1 MNTVRRIL
9 NSMTGAVE
17 YVPLNNA
24 QLLEAMDC
32 ARRWN
37 AQGDIDT
44 SAAGYK
50 YIIDTLTYIVTR
62 VTTQKFYEVAPS
74 EFIPIEVGTGGWA
87 DAITTNI
94 EFSAGDDFE
103 TGVVNTGNAEARLA
117 SVEAGV
123 APKTM
128 SVTMWAKKIG
138 YNIAEIQ
145 QALMHNRWDAVEAK
159 ERARKKN
166 YDLGIQA
173 ISFLG
178 SKTDGVRTP
187 GLLTNTDINTD
198 TTTITAP
205 ISTLSAAD
213 FQTFVGTIL
222 ATYAENVNY
231 TAEPDTFIM
240 PYSDFL
246 GMETATSSTFPIGG
260 KLDYLQNAFR
270 KLTGNPNFMIKKLA
284 YADAIRNASYGVNKQ
299 IYMLYRQDPAT
310 VRMDIPL
317 GYTLLAPNTSDNFTF
332 NSVAYSRY
340 TGVGIYRPLELLK
353 YEFTPAS

>member
-9 NSMTGAVE
+9 NSKGEVE
-17 YVPLNNA
+17 FVPLTNA
-24 QLLEAMDC
+24 QRIDALAV
-32 ARRWN
+32 WN

-44 SAAGYK
+44 SSAGYK
-50 YIIDTLTYIVTR
+50 YVIDTLTYIVSR

-74 EFIPIEVGTGGWA
+74 DFIPVEVGNGGWT
-87 DAITTNI
+87 DSITTNI

-103 TGVVNTGNAEARLA
+103 TGIVNTGNAEARLA

-145 QALMHNRWDAVEAK
+145 QALMYNRWDAVEAK

-166 YDLGIQA
+166 HDLGMQA
-173 ISFLG
+173 IAFLG
-178 SKTDGVRTP
+178 SKVDAVRTP
-187 GLLTNTDINTD
+187 GLLTNADINTD

-213 FQTFVGTIL
+213 FQSLVATWVNTYYENSNSTVLPTRLIL
-222 ATYAENVNY
+222 
-231 TAEPDTFIM
+231 PM
-240 PYSDFL
+240 SDFL
-246 GMETATSSTFPIGG
+246 GLGSATSSGFPIGT
-260 KLDYLQNAFR
+260 KLEYLTTLFKQTCGAGFQ
-270 KLTGNPNFMIKKLA
+270 IKGLA
-284 YADAIRNASYGVNKQ
+284 YADAIRNAAYGVNKQ
-299 IYMLYRQDPAT
+299 QYMLYRDDPET
-310 VRMDIPL
+310 VRMDIPM
-317 GYTLLAPNTSDNFTF
+317 GYTLLAPNTADNFTF

-340 TGVGIYRPLELLK
+340 TGVGVYRPLELLK

>member
-9 NSMTGAVE
+9 NSKGETE
-17 YVPLNNA
+17 FVPLT
-24 QLLEAMDC
+24 QSQHLEAM
-32 ARRWN
+32 RVWN

-44 SAAGYK
+44 TSAGYK
-50 YIIDTLTYIVTR
+50 YVIDTLTFIITR

-74 EFIPIEVGTGGWA
+74 EFIPVDVGTGGWT

-145 QALMHNRWDAVEAK
+145 QALMWNRWDAVEAK

-173 ISFLG
+173 IAFMG

-198 TTTITAP
+198 TSTITAP
-205 ISTLSAAD
+205 ISTLDATA
-213 FQTFVGTIL
+213 FQAFVGTIL
-222 ATYAENVNY
+222 GTYAENVNF

-240 PYSDFL
+240 PYSDYL
-246 GMETATSSTFPIGG
+246 GMETATSAAFPLGG
-260 KLDYLQNAFR
+260 KLDYLLNAFR
-270 KLTGNPNFMIKKLA
+270 KLTGNPNFQIKKLA
-284 YADAIRNASYGVNKQ
+284 YADATRNAAWGVNKQ
-299 IYMLYRQDPAT
+299 QYMLYRQDPT
-310 VRMDIPL
+310 SVRMDIPMA
-317 GYTLLAPNTSDNFTF
+317 YTLLAPNTSDNFTF

-340 TGVGIYRPLELLK
+340 TGVGVYRPLELLK